1 MQHDSW
7 GEGIWKVRCL
17 KFFLLHGVFP
27 TQGSNSCLQGLL
39 HCRWIVYLLS
49 HWGSPISLFIYL
61 FIFLYLHLKCLCVWE
76 RVSAYVWACAEDP
89 SYFITG
95 QMYNP
100 GSLNNCLK
108 LFLVNAEQLLLIS
121 GNRFCHSLWTVRGN
135 AFWIRLIFAY
145 ISLHTVHFVFFIFLW
160 TQEIN
165 SFSSLLVVANTAAAA
180 TTTMEGVGRLRC
192 STLQQN
198 AR

>member
-1 MQHDSW
+1 MLVLEEVIDLW
-7 GEGIWKVRCL
+7 ALWTDC
-17 KFFLLHGVFP
+17 
-27 TQGSNSCLQGLL
+27 
-39 HCRWIVYLLS
+39 
-49 HWGSPISLFIYL
+49 SLFFFWEGRKINVYRCFFSHYL

-95 QMYNP
+95 QIYNP